1 MNPAVEELELA
12 ESYLAE
18 WLSSMGLGV
27 EYVRAEGNT
36 LYYRGDNNGE
46 IPVLDLVG
54 GFGSVILG
62 HNNPEIVTYAKSLL
76 DGQTPVHAQISR
88 HPYAYDV
95 ARKINT
101 IIQRELGDSEPY
113 FAIFANSGAEAIEA
127 AIKHAELDRVMKLA
141 ELGKDIE
148 ANIEKAQA
156 AVRESTA
163 VVSEGAF
170 DVVGVSERTPDG
182 VGLDRLVA
190 AIRSINSA
198 RMDTPPIFLALEG
211 SFHGKLVGSVQLTH
225 NVSFRTP
232 FKLLAAQCRF
242 VPVDRS
248 EILAEVIHSE
258 QMVLFDLTVDN
269 GVVQVV
275 PRDFPIFCAFVLE
288 PIQGEGGIKVLGG
301 EFAQQVQQACAA
313 VDCPIII
320 DEIQS
325 GMGRSGAFFASS
337 LIGLRGDYYTLAKSL
352 GGGIAKAAMML
363 VRRSRYRREFELMHS
378 STFAKDSFSTLIA
391 SRTLDLLEADN
402 GKAYRLAEE
411 RGNRLLAMLRAIRD
425 DFGAVVKEVRGKGL
439 MIGLEFHDQSDSD
452 SEIIR
457 EHARAGVLALVAA
470 GYLLRA
476 HSIRIF
482 PTASAVNTLRF
493 EPSVYLTDAEID
505 HADSGLRGL
514 CAVLRDQDG
523 KSLLGTSRGGCWA
536 LSTFSSHKE

>member
-12 ESYLAE
+12 EPYLAE
-18 WLSSMGLGV
+18 RLSSFGLAV
-27 EYVRAEGNT
+27 EYIRAEGNT
-36 LYYRGDNNGE
+36 LYYRGDNGRE

-54 GFGSVILG
+54 GFGSAILG
-62 HNNPEIVTYAKSLL
+62 HNNPEIVAYAKSLL
-76 DGQTPVHAQISR
+76 DERTPTCAQFSL
-88 HPYAYDV
+88 HPYANDV

-113 FAIFANSGAEAIEA
+113 FAIFANSGAEAIEV
-127 AIKHAELDRVMKLA
+127 AIKYAELDRVMKLA
-141 ELGKDIE
+141 AIERDID
-148 ANIEKAQA
+148 ANIEKARA
-156 AVRESTA
+156 AVRDGTA
-163 VVSEGAF
+163 VVSDSAF
-170 DVVGVSERTPDG
+170 DVVGASERALDG
-182 VGLDRLVA
+182 SGFDGLVA

-232 FKLLAAQCRF
+232 FTLLAAQCRF
-242 VPVDRS
+242 VPVNRP
-248 EILAEVIHSE
+248 EALVEVIHGE
-258 QMVLFDLTVDN
+258 QLSLFDVMIDN
-269 GVVQVV
+269 GVVRVV
-275 PRDFPIFCAFVLE
+275 TRDMPIFCAFVLE

-301 EFAQQVQQACAA
+301 EFAQQVQRACAA
-313 VDCPIII
+313 IDCPIII

-325 GMGRSGAFFASS
+325 GMGRSGAFLASS

-352 GGGIAKAAMML
+352 GGGIAKAAIML
-363 VRRSRYRREFELMHS
+363 IHRSRYRREFELMHS

-391 SRTLDLLEADN
+391 SKTLDLLEADN

-439 MIGLEFHDQSDSD
+439 MIGLEFHDQSDST

-457 EHARAGVLALVAA
+457 EHARAGMLAYVAA
-470 GYLLRA
+470 GYLLRT

-482 PTASAVNTLRF
+482 PTASAVNTLRL

-514 CAVLRDQDG
+514 CTVLRDQDG
-523 KSLLGTSRGGCWA
+523 ESLLGTLRGVVGHRQ
-536 LSTFSSHKE
+536 FE